1 MSMRTTGRLKDSNI
15 ITLPSEWK
23 GKVDPDSIVVQLTPR
38 GVSQELFVKS
48 IDWGERVNVQ
58 SQSGTNV
65 DCYYSVEADELSQ
78 G

>member
-1 MSMRTTGRLKDSNI
+1 MRTTGRLKDNNI
-15 ITLPSEWK
+15 ILIPDDWK
-23 GKVDPDSIVVQLTPR
+23 GVIDPDSIVVQLTPR
-38 GVSQELFVKS
+38 GVSQDLFVKS
-48 IDWGERVNVQ
+48 IDWGERIHVQ